1 MTRAVNSFKKTKAR
15 VKCRAYW
22 GSVFELSWTASKHL
36 VKMGSQ
42 ISRSWV
48 GLWLCISTNHSVLLA
63 TLWTERDKGM
73 PGCNLM
79 QVLAYKYFINLRK
92 VSILGSLI
100 TGNHFWVY
108 QIVIRIWVPQT
119 NNTSYHTINKLLTN
133 VNKPIKIM
141 EETEL
146 CWCFSINTNSI
157 LTIPVVPQ
165 GIL

>member
-1 MTRAVNSFKKTKAR
+1 
-15 VKCRAYW
+15 
-22 GSVFELSWTASKHL
+22 
-36 VKMGSQ
+36 
-42 ISRSWV
+42 
-48 GLWLCISTNHSVLLA
+48 
-63 TLWTERDKGM
+63 M
-73 PGCNLM
+73 PGYNLM

-119 NNTSYHTINKLLTN
+119 NNMSYHTINKLLTN

-141 EETEL
+141 EETQIQIQ
-146 CWCFSINTNSI
+146 INTNSI

-165 GIL
+165 GTLQKVTWTSEFLMYLKIIAALKNRERSSCIEFHFNISVSQYGFLMRISFNTE